1 MAISVGIV
9 EDHSEFRQSLV
20 FLISSFTEYSVE
32 WSYSSVE
39 EALENYTETDVLLL
53 DINLPGMTGI
63 EAIPLFKQK
72 CAEQKIIMLT
82 ILEDDFHILEAIKN
96 GADGYILKKSSPNKI
111 LDAIHQVY
119 EGGAALTPMVAKQVM
134 AFLKPETVKSGSPS
148 ILTAREKEILQLI
161 TQGMTNELIAA
172 KLFISVQTVRN
183 HIKNIY
189 DKLQVHSRA
198 QVVVKAFKDKLI

>member
-1 MAISVGIV
+1 MSISVGIV

-20 FLISSFTEYSVE
+20 YLISSFSRYTVA

-39 EALENYTETDVLLL
+39 EALENYTETDIILL
-53 DINLPGMTGI
+53 DINLPGLSGI
-63 EAIPLFKQK
+63 EAIPLLKQK
-72 CAEQKIIMLT
+72 EPRQKIVMLT
-82 ILEDDFHILEAIKN
+82 ILEDDYHILEAIKN
-96 GADGYILKKSSPNKI
+96 GADGYLLKKANPNKI
-111 LDAIHQVY
+111 LDAIQQVY
-119 EGGAALTPMVAKQVM
+119 DGGAALTPMVAKQVM
-134 AFLKPETVKSGSPS
+134 AFLKPETLMPGSVTN
-148 ILTAREKEILQLI
+148 LTQREKEILTHI

-183 HIKNIY
+183 HIKSIY